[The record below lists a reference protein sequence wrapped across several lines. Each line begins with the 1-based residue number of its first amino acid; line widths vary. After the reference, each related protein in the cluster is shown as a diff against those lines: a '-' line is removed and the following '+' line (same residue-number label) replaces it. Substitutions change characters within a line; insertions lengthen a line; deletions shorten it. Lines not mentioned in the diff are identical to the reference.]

1 MITIKTSTT
10 YKMSP
15 TNTNSVP
22 LQKDVTMA
30 TSTPRKDQEE
40 RHETAGTSGT
50 NQREETQGETAS
62 KKCQVLI
69 QRQDYVATN
78 ADGTQENQSSPE
90 TPRASPNEEKS
101 VDEEDSVHE
110 DDVQV
115 MEVNKGTKV
124 DQDGIYA
131 ILHKVAPYVV
141 IGTKLGQLLQSDLTK
156 VRSPD
161 DLMSAV
167 LMLNALKHFAYVQK
181 KFPEFEAMNLTQMT
195 AVDAKEL
202 CKLLPIAPFAY
213 KEREKQWMSH
223 KAYNKVYSH
232 AESYRELIERQ
243 PGLPFYIEAAL
254 DQVRVYVSCASI
266 KLSERLVANA
276 FQLRSGVV
284 TNEFPHR
291 HNPFTK
297 PPGAIIE
304 TMDATIR
311 RQLSEALKQV
321 AILRP
326 IAEKVGTLETT
337 VDKRRADNELLEAKY
352 ISLSEEYD
360 ADHKKQAKVIRQ
372 LERELEKCKGDLRDC
387 QRELTECQRARDQR
401 PEEIVANLS
410 ADQMRMVILS
420 GLRSNMDS
428 SRDESRNSSQ
438 CNGHDTET
446 EDERSQSRSSKHS
459 SKKRDSSRRDRDRSG
474 SRGSK
479 KPRR

>member
-15 TNTNSVP
+15 NNTNNVP
-22 LQKDVTMA
+22 IQKDDTMA
-30 TSTPRKDQEE
+30 TSTPKKDQEE
-40 RHETAGTSGT
+40 HNETAETSGT
-50 NQREETQGETAS
+50 NEREETQGETAS
-62 KKCQVLI
+62 KRCQVLI
-69 QRQDYVATN
+69 QRQDYVATK

-90 TPRASPNEEKS
+90 TPRASLNEENS

-110 DDVQV
+110 DDIQV
-115 MEVNKGTKV
+115 MEVNKGAKV
-124 DQDGIYA
+124 DQDGVQA
-131 ILHKVAPYVV
+131 ILHNVAPYMV

-161 DLMSAV
+161 DLMTAV
-167 LMLNALKHFAYVQK
+167 LMLNALKHFARVQK
-181 KFPEFEAMNLTQMT
+181 KFPEFETMNLTQMT

-202 CKLLPIAPFAY
+202 CKWLPIAPFAY

-243 PGLPFYIEAAL
+243 PGLPFYIETAL

-266 KLSERLVANA
+266 KLSERIVANT

-321 AILRP
+321 AVLKP
-326 IAEKVGTLETT
+326 IAEKVGALETT
-337 VDKRRADNELLEAKY
+337 VDRRRADNELLEAKY
-352 ISLSEEYD
+352 IALSEEYD
-360 ADHKKQAKVIRQ
+360 ADHKKQAKTIRQ
-372 LERELEKCKGDLRDC
+372 LERELEQCKRDLRDC
-387 QRELTECQRARDQR
+387 QRELTEARDQR

-410 ADQMRMVILS
+410 VDQMRMVILS
-420 GLRSNMDS
+420 GLRSNLDS
-428 SRDESRNSSQ
+428 SRDESRNTSQ

-459 SKKRDSSRRDRDRSG
+459 SKKRDSSRRDRDRSS
-474 SRGSK
+474 SRSSK

>member
-30 TSTPRKDQEE
+30 TSTPKKDQEE
-40 RHETAGTSGT
+40 RNETAGTSGT
-50 NQREETQGETAS
+50 NKREETQGETAS
-62 KKCQVLI
+62 KRCQVLI

-90 TPRASPNEEKS
+90 TPRASQNEENS

-110 DDVQV
+110 DDIQV

-124 DQDGIYA
+124 DQDGVQA
-131 ILHKVAPYVV
+131 ILHKAAPYMV

-161 DLMSAV
+161 DLMTAV
-167 LMLNALKHFAYVQK
+167 LMLNALKHFARIQK
-181 KFPEFEAMNLTQMT
+181 KFPEFETMNLTQMT
-195 AVDAKEL
+195 AVDAREL

-223 KAYNKVYSH
+223 QAYNKVYSH
-232 AESYRELIERQ
+232 AESYRELTERQ
-243 PGLPFYIEAAL
+243 PGLPFYIETAL
-254 DQVRVYVSCASI
+254 DRVRVYVSCASI
-266 KLSERLVANA
+266 KLSEGLVANT

-321 AILRP
+321 AVLRP
-326 IAEKVGTLETT
+326 IAEKVGALETT

-352 ISLSEEYD
+352 IGLSEEYD
-360 ADHKKQAKVIRQ
+360 ADHKKQAKIIRQ
-372 LERELEKCKGDLRDC
+372 LERELEKCKRDLRDC

-420 GLRSNMDS
+420 GLRSNLDS
-428 SRDESRNSSQ
+428 SRDESRNTSQ